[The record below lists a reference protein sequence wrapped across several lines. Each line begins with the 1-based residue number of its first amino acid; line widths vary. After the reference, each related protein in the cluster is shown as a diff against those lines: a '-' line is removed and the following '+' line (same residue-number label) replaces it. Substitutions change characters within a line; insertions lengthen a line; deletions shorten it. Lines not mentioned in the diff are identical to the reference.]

1 MEYIGNLLEP
11 LMGKIG
17 TLLPGVLGALLVLII
32 GWLIALL
39 IKRAIYS
46 LLHKIKLDEKVNKE
60 GENKLKLERGLSKLV
75 YYLVMLYVVL
85 LVLNIM
91 GVKEALAPLNLMLND
106 FLSFVP
112 NLIGAII
119 IAFAG
124 YVIAKIISELI
135 GLVAS
140 PIEKAS
146 LKLGFT
152 QDVDFVNIIKQILF
166 IFIFIPILI
175 VALDTLKMEV
185 ISAPATEML
194 QTFLL
199 AIPKIIGGIIVLAVF
214 YIVANFLVP
223 ILQSLLENLGFD
235 KLSEKM
241 GFQKILGEN
250 SSFSK
255 LIGSIVFFFIMFA
268 GIISSLEIMEFTAIV
283 TILSTLLALTGQIFF
298 GLIILAIGNFVAKL
312 VYKAL
317 AESEGTKGIAGIAQF
332 ACMILFLAIGLRSMG
347 IANDII
353 NLAFGLILGAIAVAV
368 ALSFGLGGRE
378 AAGKQMEHILKK
390 FRNEDKK

>member
-17 TLLPGVLGALLVLII
+17 TLLPGILGALVALII
-32 GWLIALL
+32 GWLIALV

-46 LLHKIKLDEKVNKE
+46 ILHKMKLDEKINKK

-75 YYLVMLYVVL
+75 YYLIMLYVVL

-91 GVKEALAPLNLMLND
+91 GIKEALAPLNMMLND

-124 YVIAKIISELI
+124 YVIARIVSELI

-140 PIEKAS
+140 PIEKAT
-146 LKLGFT
+146 LKLGLS
-152 QDVDFVNIIKQILF
+152 QDINLVNIIKQILF
-166 IFIFIPILI
+166 LFIFIPILI
-175 VALDTLKMEV
+175 VALDALKMEV

-199 AIPKIIGGIIVLAVF
+199 AIPKIIGGIIILAVF
-214 YIVANFLVP
+214 YIVAKFIVP
-223 ILQSLLENLGFD
+223 VLQSLLTNLGFD
-235 KLSEKM
+235 KLSEKIGLNKIM
-241 GFQKILGEN
+241 GKDSSISKMLGN
-250 SSFSK
+250 V
-255 LIGSIVFFFIMFA
+255 VFFFIMFA
-268 GIISSLEIMEFTAIV
+268 GIISSLEIMEFTSIV
-283 TILSTLLALTGQIFF
+283 DILGRLMTLMGQIFF
-298 GLIILAIGNFVAKL
+298 GLIILAIGNYISNL

-317 AESEGTKGIAGIAQF
+317 SESEGTKGIAGIAQF
-332 ACMILFLAIGLRSMG
+332 AIIMLFLAIGLRSMG

-353 NLAFGLILGAIAVAV
+353 NLAFGLILGAIAVAI

-390 FRNEDKK
+390 FRKKE

>member
-11 LMGKIG
+11 LMGKVG
-17 TLLPGVLGALLVLII
+17 TLLPGVLGALVTLII

-46 LLHKIKLDEKVNKE
+46 ILHKMKLDEKINKE
-60 GENKLKLERGLSKLV
+60 GKNKLKLERGLSKLV

-91 GVKEALAPLNLMLND
+91 GIKEALAPLNMMLND

-124 YVIAKIISELI
+124 YVIARIVSELI

-140 PIEKAS
+140 PIEKAT

-152 QDVDFVNIIKQILF
+152 KDIDLVNIIKQILF
-166 IFIFIPILI
+166 LFIFIPILI
-175 VALDTLKMEV
+175 VALDALKMEV

-199 AIPKIIGGIIVLAVF
+199 AIPKIIGGIIILAVF
-214 YIVANFLVP
+214 YIVAKFIVP
-223 ILQSLLENLGFD
+223 VLQSLLANLGFD

-241 GFQKILGEN
+241 GLNKIIGQD
-250 SSFSK
+250 SSISK
-255 LIGSIVFFFIMFA
+255 MIGNIVFFFIMFA
-268 GIISSLEIMEFTAIV
+268 GIISSLEIMEFTSLV
-283 TILSTLLALTGQIFF
+283 DILSRLMTLMGQIFF
-298 GLIILAIGNFVAKL
+298 GLIILAIGNFIAKL

-317 AESEGTKGIAGIAQF
+317 SGSEGTKGIAGIAQF
-332 ACMILFLAIGLRSMG
+332 ATIMLFLAIGLRSMG

-390 FRNEDKK
+390 FRKDD